1 MKQMNMNIIF
11 FVIAAI
17 VLIYWIRGVTTERI
31 NTPEILRSLFGK
43 LMILGIGII
52 FIILGI
58 II

>member
-1 MKQMNMNIIF
+1 MKQMIMNIIF
-11 FVIAAI
+11 FIIAAI
-17 VLIYWIRGVTTERI
+17 VLIYWIRGVTTNYI
-31 NTPEILRSLFGK
+31 NTPQIFYTLFGK

>member
-1 MKQMNMNIIF
+1 MKQIIMNIIF
-11 FVIAAI
+11 FIIAAI

-31 NTPEILRSLFGK
+31 NTPQIFYTLFCK

>member
-1 MKQMNMNIIF
+1 MNIIF
-11 FVIAAI
+11 FIIAAI

-31 NTPEILRSLFGK
+31 DTPEILRSLFGK
-43 LMILGIGII
+43 LIVLGIGII

>member
-1 MKQMNMNIIF
+1 MREKNMNIIF
-11 FVIAAI
+11 FIIAAI

-31 NTPEILRSLFGK
+31 DTPEILRSLFGK
-43 LMILGIGII
+43 LIVLGIGII